1 MRMEAVRPI
10 VFRPV
15 ALLGSWR
22 RDPGGVV
29 TLALGVYTVIFLL
42 WLVAG
47 WGGEAH
53 RTTVSDLAFLPS
65 GLAAAIMARR
75 ASTRVVSIRSR
86 RAWVL
91 LTAAFL
97 SWWVG
102 DVVWTYYELVLGEAP
117 FPSIADAGY
126 LLFYLLIL
134 AGLVTFPTAPQGRIE
149 RSKFWLDAITVLLG
163 GWMVIWYFVLGP
175 TAVEQDSPVLLT
187 VLSAAYPIGDL
198 VLIFGIAAILL
209 RTGEEGHRGTLGL
222 LAAGAVSFLIADVA
236 FGYLSLQESYSGG
249 DWPDAFWMV
258 AQLLFVAGAQYQ
270 SWQVSH
276 DDVREHEQLPEIHAL
291 SPIPFAA
298 VALGYVMLI
307 VAGHSA
313 PIYPLG
319 GLITGAIAVTAVVV
333 ARQLM
338 LMNENVRLLGDLRAL
353 VRSDGLTG
361 LATRGYF
368 FELAHREFA
377 RAKRYSRPLAA
388 LMVDIDLFKPI
399 NDQLGHSAGDE
410 VLRMVA
416 TQIRNGLREADL
428 AGRYGGEEVVVLLPE
443 TSEDAA
449 MAAAERLRRRVAQ
462 ASVETGGHRI
472 AVTISLG
479 VASVDGCADLGAMLR
494 HADDALYRAKNAG
507 RNCVRRYGQEG

>member
-1 MRMEAVRPI
+1 MEAVRPT

-22 RDPGGVV
+22 RDTGGIV
-29 TLALGVYTVIFLL
+29 TLAFGVYTVIFLL
-42 WLVAG
+42 WMVAG
-47 WGGEAH
+47 WGGESR
-53 RTTVSDLAFLPS
+53 RTAISDLAFLPS
-65 GLAAAIMARR
+65 GLAAAIMAWR

-91 LTAAFL
+91 LTAAFV
-97 SWWVG
+97 SWWIG
-102 DVVWTYYELVLGEAP
+102 DVVWTYYELVRGEAP
-117 FPSIADAGY
+117 FPSIADACY

-134 AGLVTFPTAPQGRIE
+134 AGLVSFPVAPQSRIE

-163 GWMVIWYFVLGP
+163 GWMVVWYFVLGP
-175 TAVEQDSPVLLT
+175 TAVEQDSPALLT

-209 RTGEEGHRGTLGL
+209 RSAEEGHRGTLGL
-222 LAAGAVSFLIADVA
+222 LTAGAVSFLIADVA

-249 DWPDAFWMV
+249 DWPDAFWMI
-258 AQLLFVAGAQYQ
+258 AQLLFVASAQYQ
-270 SWQVSH
+270 SWQVSREE
-276 DDVREHEQLPEIHAL
+276 VRDPEQVAEILPL

-307 VAGHSA
+307 VAGHSS

-338 LMNENVRLLGDLRAL
+338 LMNENVKLLGDLRGL
-353 VRSDGLTG
+353 VRTDGLTG
-361 LATRGYF
+361 LATRRYF

-377 RAKRYSRPLAA
+377 RAKRYSRPLTA
-388 LMVDIDLFKPI
+388 LMVDIDHFKPI
-399 NDQLGHSAGDE
+399 NDQFGHSAGDD

-416 TQIRNGLREADL
+416 TQIREGLRESDF
-428 AGRYGGEEVVVLLPE
+428 AGRYGGEEIVLLLPE
-443 TSEDAA
+443 TPEDAGV
-449 MAAAERLRRRVAQ
+449 AAAERLRRRVAQ
-462 ASVETGGHRI
+462 ASVETAGHRI
-472 AVTISLG
+472 SVTISLG
-479 VASVDGCADLGAMLR
+479 VASVEGCADLGAMLR
-494 HADDALYRAKNAG
+494 HADNALYHAKHGG
-507 RNCVRRYGQEG
+507 RNCVRRYGQDDKK

>member
-1 MRMEAVRPI
+1 M

-22 RDPGGVV
+22 RDRGGIV
-29 TLALGVYTVIFLL
+29 TLALGVYTLIFLL
-42 WLVAG
+42 WMVAG
-47 WGGEAH
+47 WGGETR
-53 RTTVSDLAFLPS
+53 RTAISDLAFLPS
-65 GLAAAIMARR
+65 GLAAALMALR
-75 ASTRVVSIRSR
+75 ASRHVLSIRSR

-126 LLFYLLIL
+126 LLFYLLVL
-134 AGLVTFPTAPQGRIE
+134 AGLITFPIAPQSRIE

-175 TAVEQDSPVLLT
+175 TAVEQDSAALLT

-222 LAAGAVSFLIADVA
+222 LAAGTVSFLIADVA

-270 SWQVSH
+270 SWQASREE
-276 DDVREHEQLPEIHAL
+276 VRDPDQVIEIHPL

-338 LMNENVRLLGDLRAL
+338 LMNENVRLLGDLRSL

-361 LATRGYF
+361 LATRRYF
-368 FELAHREFA
+368 FELAYREFSRA
-377 RAKRYSRPLAA
+377 RRYNRPLAA
-388 LMVDIDLFKPI
+388 LMVDIDHFKPI
-399 NDQLGHSAGDE
+399 NDQFGHGAGDD

-416 TQIRNGLREADL
+416 AQIREGLREADL

-443 TSEDAA
+443 TPEEAA
-449 MAAAERLRRRVAQ
+449 VAAAERLRRRVAQ
-462 ASVETGGHRI
+462 ASVDTAGHRI
-472 AVTISLG
+472 SVTISLG
-479 VASVDGCADLGAMLR
+479 VASADGCADLGAMLR
-494 HADDALYRAKNAG
+494 HADNALYRAKEAG
-507 RNCVRRYGQEG
+507 RNCVRRYGQDNKK